1 MGLSLTALLGLIL
14 GRVTGSLVDLRVV
27 VALGGLVDLLLAKG
41 IQGRVVL
48 PRIVVTLADLG
59 WPVAVGTMVG

>member
-1 MGLSLTALLGLIL
+1 MSLSLAALVGLIL
-14 GRVTGSLVDLRVV
+14 GRVTGDLVDLRVV
-27 VALGGLVDLLLAKG
+27 VALGGLVDLWLAMG
-41 IQGRVVL
+41 VQEMVVL

>member
-1 MGLSLTALLGLIL
+1 MSLSLAALVGLIL
-14 GRVTGSLVDLRVV
+14 GRVTGDLVDLRVV
-27 VALGGLVDLLLAKG
+27 VALEGLVDLWLAMG
-41 IQGRVVL
+41 VQEMVVL